1 MNALSLFTGTVRCF
15 LWERGKRRTK
25 SFFLWLVVT
34 ITSLLCDFCTEF
46 LFLLQTYDIYSFLF
60 ILSIRNMIDS
70 LYPSLNDP
78 PPHTHTHYYFILQHY
93 PIFFS
98 SKHLKPA
105 LCDFGRL
112 FLIFFSGK
120 VFRVFPIFVRM
131 LVCLL
136 YTVCK
141 VIYLEK
147 LIDSNTQQKHQIEHL
162 QKELKIFLLWFILQ
176 TRNQFFSNSNLGGT
190 QWCSG

>member
-15 LWERGKRRTK
+15 LWERGKRRTN

-78 PPHTHTHYYFILQHY
+78 PHTHIIILFCSITQ
-93 PIFFS
+93 S
-98 SKHLKPA
+98 SSA
-105 LCDFGRL
+105 QNTWNQLCVISVVF

-147 LIDSNTQQKHQIEHL
+147 LIDSNTQQKTPNRAPTEGIKNISIVVH
-162 QKELKIFLLWFILQ
+162 F
-176 TRNQFFSNSNLGGT
+176 TN
-190 QWCSG
+190 

>member
-1 MNALSLFTGTVRCF
+1 MT
-15 LWERGKRRTK
+15 
-25 SFFLWLVVT
+25 
-34 ITSLLCDFCTEF
+34 
-46 LFLLQTYDIYSFLF
+46 
-60 ILSIRNMIDS
+60 
-70 LYPSLNDP
+70 P

-190 QWCSG
+190 QWCSGQHYDKKVLGSNPCNCECVSPGMEMKPLQGVPCTLWQLEQAPAPLRP

>member
-1 MNALSLFTGTVRCF
+1 MHSRFSQVQSDIFFDREVKGERTASSSDLLLPSRPSCVIFVQNFYFCCKLTSYIHFYLFF
-15 LWERGKRRTK
+15 
-25 SFFLWLVVT
+25 
-34 ITSLLCDFCTEF
+34 
-46 LFLLQTYDIYSFLF
+46 
-60 ILSIRNMIDS
+60 SIRNMRDS

-78 PPHTHTHYYFILQHY
+78 PPPTHTHYYFILQHY

-98 SKHLKPA
+98 LKHLKPA